1 MRLLFVGNF
10 NVTRGTGYST
20 ILKNVCSELAARHTI
35 AVLGTSWD
43 RSEHHYPFQ
52 AIPTDYA
59 WIPVHVLRVHQALNF
74 EHVILAMDVPKI
86 VQILDQ
92 VEQQEI
98 AWPHTSAI
106 FPVESD
112 PLVSVWA
119 KGLKRLHRRFV
130 ISRFGQRV
138 LSENDLDST
147 FVPMTAEIPERA
159 LSPSEARQ
167 ALKEWMVAG
176 GEGDP
181 DLLDRGSRLLA
192 LTVADNMERKD
203 LPVIG
208 QALAQLREQEGI
220 TITWALVTSI
230 ISPYGWWM
238 PDLLRQVDIV
248 DQTVLF
254 EALPPEALDAAY
266 WACDFFVIASQA
278 EGACLPLYE
287 AMARGKPCVAPD
299 HTAITEALGDGRG
312 VLVSSNGRSIH
323 PWGNVYRYHT
333 RPEDLARAL
342 LAARTCED
350 DSRRVDFI
358 KGRPWSLTAK
368 RIEEALS
375 D

>member
-20 ILKNVCSELAARHTI
+20 ILKNVCCELAPRRHTI
-35 AVLGTSWD
+35 TVLGTFWD

-52 AIPTDYA
+52 VIPTDYS
-59 WIPVHVLRVHQALNF
+59 WIPVHVLRVHQALDF
-74 EHVILAMDVPKI
+74 DHVILAMDVPKV

-98 AWPHTSAI
+98 VWPRTSAL
-106 FPVESD
+106 FPIESD

-119 KGLKRLHRRFV
+119 EGLGRLHRRFV

-138 LSENDLDST
+138 LSENDLDSV
-147 FVPMTAEIPERA
+147 FVPMTAEIPEKELHPA
-159 LSPSEARQ
+159 EARGI
-167 ALKEWMVAG
+167 LKKWVAR
-176 GEGDP
+176 GDP
-181 DLLDRGSRLLA
+181 DLLDRGSQLLV

-208 QALAQLREQEGI
+208 QALARLREREGI
-220 TITWALVTSI
+220 TITWALVTAI
-230 ISPYGWWM
+230 ASPYGWWI
-238 PDLLRQVDIV
+238 PGLLEQLDVVDR
-248 DQTVLF
+248 TVLF

-266 WACDFFVIASQA
+266 WACDVFVIASQA

-299 HTAITEALGDGRG
+299 HTAITEALDDGRG

-342 LAARTCED
+342 LDARCACED
-350 DSRRVDFI
+350 DGKRVDFI
-358 KGRPWSLTAK
+358 KGRPWSLAA
-368 RIEEALS
+368 RQIEEALS
-375 D
+375 G

>member
-20 ILKNVCSELAARHTI
+20 ILKNVCSELAALGHTI
-35 AVLGTSWD
+35 TVLGTFWD
-43 RSEHHYPFQ
+43 RSEHHFPFQ
-52 AIPTDYA
+52 IIPSDYG
-59 WIPVHVLRVHQALNF
+59 WIPIHVLRTHQALDF
-74 EHVILAMDVPKI
+74 DHVILAMDVPKI
-86 VQILDQ
+86 VQVLNETRRQDI
-92 VEQQEI
+92 V
-98 AWPHTSAI
+98 WPPTSAI
-106 FPVESD
+106 FPIESD

-119 KGLKRLHRRFV
+119 EGLKMLHRRFI
-130 ISRFGQRV
+130 ISRFGQCV
-138 LSENDLDST
+138 LSENDLDSV

-167 ALKEWMVAG
+167 ILKGWVAK
-176 GEGDP
+176 GDP
-181 DLLDRGSRLLA
+181 DLLDRGSRLLV

-208 QALAQLREQEGI
+208 QALAQLREQEEI
-220 TITWALVTSI
+220 TIVWALVTSI
-230 ISPYGWWM
+230 ISPYGWWI
-238 PDLLRQVDIV
+238 PDLLEQLDIV

-287 AMARGKPCVAPD
+287 ALARGKPCIAPD
-299 HTAITEALGDGRG
+299 HTAITEALGDERG
-312 VLVSSNGRSIH
+312 TLVSSNGRSIH

-342 LAARTCED
+342 LDIQRAGED
-350 DSRRVDFI
+350 ASRVDFI
-358 KGRPWSLTAK
+358 KGRPWSLAAR

>member
-20 ILKNVCSELAARHTI
+20 ILKNVCSELAALGHTI
-35 AVLGTSWD
+35 TVLGTSWD

-52 AIPTDYA
+52 VIPTDYA
-59 WIPVHVLRVHQALNF
+59 WIPVHVLRVHQALDF
-74 EHVILAMDVPKI
+74 DHAILAMDVPKV

-92 VEQQEI
+92 VEGQEI
-98 AWPHTSAI
+98 VWPRTSAI
-106 FPVESD
+106 FPIESE

-119 KGLKRLHRRFV
+119 EGLGRLHRRFV

-138 LSENDLDST
+138 LSENDLDSV
-147 FVPMTAEIPERA
+147 FVPMTAEIPESS
-159 LSPSEARQ
+159 LSPLEARQ
-167 ALKEWMVAG
+167 ILKGWVAR
-176 GEGDP
+176 GDP
-181 DLLDRGSRLLA
+181 DLLDSELLA

-208 QALAQLREQEGI
+208 QALARLRDEGI
-220 TITWALVTSI
+220 TMTWALVTAIVS
-230 ISPYGWWM
+230 SYGWWM
-238 PDLLRQVDIV
+238 PDLLGQLDIV
-248 DQTVLF
+248 DRTVLF

-266 WACDFFVIASQA
+266 WACDVFVIASQA

-287 AMARGKPCVAPD
+287 ALARGKPCVAPD

-333 RPEDLARAL
+333 RPEALARAL
-342 LAARTCED
+342 LDVRHAGED
-350 DSRRVDFI
+350 GSGSRVDFI
-358 KGRPWSLTAK
+358 KGRPWSLAAK